1 MILTRANAADNHF
14 CVRIF
19 GPVILMRSRMNAGT
33 DTTATLVARFRR
45 QRPLRGGSLIITV
58 FGDALAPR
66 GGAVTLGSLISLMAP
81 FGLTERLVRT
91 SVARLAADDWLAGRR
106 VGRLSEYRLSPAGR
120 QRFMEATRRIYAG
133 PATEWSGR
141 WTLVLM
147 PGATAA
153 LRRQIRE
160 TLRWEGFG
168 ELEPGLLA
176 HPTLTLAE
184 TREHLAGAGLAEQP
198 ILLESRSAGA
208 GADQRLVREGWDLRE
223 LAGRYGR
230 FMRHFEPVLPLVRE
244 PLAPADAFLVR
255 TLLIHEYRKIHLRD
269 PLLPPSLLPAD
280 WPGSAAYEVCRTI
293 YERVFP
299 AAEQHL
305 SDVAA
310 RLDGRLPVPEAAVYR
325 RFAGLPRV

>member
-1 MILTRANAADNHF
+1 MH
-14 CVRIF
+14 
-19 GPVILMRSRMNAGT
+19 SRMNDRT
-33 DTTATLVARFRR
+33 DATAALVARFRR

-58 FGDALAPR
+58 FGDAIAPR
-66 GGAVTLGSLISLMAP
+66 GGTITLASLIGLMMP

-106 VGRLSEYRLSPAGR
+106 VGRLGEYRLSAAG
-120 QRFMEATRRIYAG
+120 QRRFIEATRRIYAG

-147 PGATAA
+147 PGASAA
-153 LRRQIRE
+153 RRRLIRE

-168 ELEPGLLA
+168 EFEPGVLA
-176 HPTLTLAE
+176 HPALTPAE
-184 TREHLAGAGLAEQP
+184 TRAHLAASGLVETP
-198 ILLESRSAGA
+198 ILLEAQSAGA
-208 GADQRLVREGWDLRE
+208 AADRRLVQQGWDLRE
-223 LAGRYGR
+223 LATRYAR
-230 FMRHFEPVLPLVRE
+230 FIRHFEPVLPLVRE

-280 WPGSAAYEVCRTI
+280 WPGTAAYEVCRTV
-293 YERVFP
+293 YERVFR

-305 SDVAA
+305 SAAAA
-310 RLDGRLPVPEAAVYR
+310 RLDGSLPAPEAAVYR
-325 RFAGLPRV
+325 RFAGLPRS

>member
-1 MILTRANAADNHF
+1 MNDRTDVTAA
-14 CVRIF
+14 
-19 GPVILMRSRMNAGT
+19 
-33 DTTATLVARFRR
+33 LVARFRR

-58 FGDALAPR
+58 FGDAIAPR
-66 GGAVTLGSLISLMAP
+66 GGAITLGTLIGLMAP

-120 QRFMEATRRIYAG
+120 QRFVDATRRIYAG
-133 PATEWSGR
+133 PATEWAGR

-147 PGATAA
+147 PGATTAR
-153 LRRQIRE
+153 RRQIRE
-160 TLRWEGFG
+160 TLHWEGFG
-168 ELEPGLLA
+168 ELEPGALA
-176 HPTLTLAE
+176 HPTLTPAE
-184 TREHLAGAGLAEQP
+184 TREHLGVAGLAALP
-198 ILLESRSAGA
+198 IILEARSAGA
-208 GADQRLVREGWDLRE
+208 DADQRLVREGWDLRE
-223 LAGRYGR
+223 LATRYAR
-230 FMRHFEPVLPLVRE
+230 FMRRFEPVLPLVRE
-244 PLAPADAFLVR
+244 PLSPGDAFLAR

-280 WPGSAAYEVCRTI
+280 WPGTVAYEVCRTI
-293 YERVFP
+293 YERVFA

-325 RFAGLPRV
+325 RFAGLPRG